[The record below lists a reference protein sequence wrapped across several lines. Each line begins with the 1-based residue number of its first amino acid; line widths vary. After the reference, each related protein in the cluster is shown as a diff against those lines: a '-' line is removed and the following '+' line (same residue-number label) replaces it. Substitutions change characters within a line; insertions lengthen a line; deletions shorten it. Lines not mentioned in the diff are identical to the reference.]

1 MPEEAIELL
10 WKILTQSIL
19 NKTKSNIHSLKR
31 RERGQGKFSCAIFST
46 DNEDRHCKGG
56 IFKTPLQCLS
66 SVFLEIDEGVG
77 QPLTINL
84 IHSQLKDY
92 ALMEIH
98 FTLDYG

>member
-1 MPEEAIELL
+1 MFVLAVFHR
-10 WKILTQSIL
+10 
-19 NKTKSNIHSLKR
+19 NKSDTTILKR
-31 RERGQGKFSCAIFST
+31 RERGKIFLR
-46 DNEDRHCKGG
+46 DFLDRQRGQTLQRGLKY
-56 IFKTPLQCLS
+56 TPFARFVLC
-66 SVFLEIDEGVG
+66 FLEIDEGVG

>member
-1 MPEEAIELL
+1 M
-10 WKILTQSIL
+10 
-19 NKTKSNIHSLKR
+19 SNFWGAVHKY
-31 RERGQGKFSCAIFST
+31 
-46 DNEDRHCKGG
+46 
-56 IFKTPLQCLS
+56 TPFARFVLC
-66 SVFLEIDEGVG
+66 FLEIDEGVG